1 MENVTLN
8 AILSAPDGSV
18 YVADTTSISRIFDSR
33 LSYHKGAYVLHMLRW
48 LMGDQAFFSAL
59 RNYLNDPELKYRF
72 ATFED
77 VKLTLKNKRDQPRF
91 LFLINGTM
99 AKAILCTALIS

>member
-1 MENVTLN
+1 MGDGYWWPIWKNVTLN

-77 VKLTLKNKRDQPRF
+77 VKLTLKK
-91 LFLINGTM
+91 
-99 AKAILCTALIS
+99 ISETNLDSFF